1 MRRFELVEGSA
12 SKFWEVSRD
21 GAAVTVRFGRIG
33 TNGQEKTKTHA
44 SDAAAIKDLDT
55 LVREKTGK
63 GYSEVGGEV
72 AADGASSSQTSAA
85 PAPAPAPRK
94 TAQRAAA
101 PVAAVT
107 ETETETA
114 PEAASTSTSA
124 PAPAPTAKAPVPA
137 AAPAAGGPL
146 PAIDWPSGGLTWTAA
161 LIEALPP
168 LRGVHAPEGP
178 AAASLETAL
187 PRRDPT
193 YVHYHKA
200 DLERTLLDLWP
211 GFTRWTNDELAQRLT
226 RDALQDLSLEDWVQC
241 FLQAL
246 TADFIMAPE
255 EAVSGSRPQTGLRW
269 LTEWALALRGVA
281 FATDIAIALG
291 PIGDRH
297 YFAASWLHDSA
308 LRPIRR
314 ELARCDDA
322 THAQVEERLGDMDAS
337 VQSTL
342 RIRAMLFPRRL
353 DWVRQLPVERDHFG
367 VFLDATLPIEEI
379 LERLREFIRHRYVSQ
394 MKSGLLLQLRQH
406 GEAAAPLLTGLLGMV
421 TSKESITPVTGLLQ
435 RLRAPALPRL
445 LATMLERPEVRDL
458 LDRIAET
465 HPAAVIASTA
475 GEALSGR
482 NAFLESWLQR
492 LVLRAPDAL
501 AVAEQELAP
510 ELRDRL
516 HAVLARNQAA
526 ECPAEQLPALLRDLP
541 WTRKVKLTPLPTLD
555 LTAAGR
561 AVRIAL
567 SPAESAAVRV
577 IEIKPVV
584 IRSGDKKLDEQLSDM
599 QIRPEGRARILAGVP
614 LEDGDFVLTKKWF
627 YGVDPEILM
636 TLPPAPALAL
646 WNSYPSRY
654 WNTWY
659 WKPAYIHALLDR
671 HGEAAVPGLIGLV
684 AALPE
689 IGLPIAN
696 AVDSVGLVPAMLH
709 TLRNL
714 KKAKPAAI
722 AWANAHPGTFLAG
735 ALVSAFSADK
745 TARENGQHGL
755 RWFMTAHGEAPAREA
770 AAAFG
775 PEVEAALRALID
787 ADPLLVLPARM
798 PKLPAFAVTLAMRR
812 PVLRENGLML
822 SGPDAESVALMLAI
836 SKVEAPYA
844 GIVELKALCTP
855 GSLSAFV
862 WDLCEAWLQ
871 NGAPAK
877 EGWAFQALG
886 LFGDDDTA
894 RRLAARIREWPGESA
909 HQRAVSGL
917 DLLVAIGTDAALMH
931 LNGIAGKV
939 KFKGLQD
946 RAREK
951 IAALAEA
958 RGLTSEELADRL
970 VPDLGLDEG
979 GTLTLDFGPRQF
991 RIGFDESLKPFVR
1004 DGAGARLKDLPKPI
1018 RSDDAALAGAATE
1031 RYKLLKKDAKA
1042 IASLQ
1047 VMRMELAMTA
1057 RRRWT
1062 GEEFRAFF
1070 LSHPLMRHL
1079 AARVAWG
1086 VYEGDRVTRL
1096 FRVAED
1102 WTLADAQDDTAQ
1114 LADGETVGIAHPL
1127 EIPAAELAA
1136 MGQVFADYEILQP
1149 FRQLGRETYALTDA
1163 ERTAKS
1169 ITRFADK
1176 AIATG
1181 SVLGL
1186 VNRGW
1191 ERGQAQDAGWVGQF
1205 ERPVGAGLSIELE
1218 LDPGTIVGDP
1228 TYEPKQRI
1236 PRIVLRRQGTWGD
1249 DGLETFDRLH
1259 AVVASEMLR
1268 DADLLAPWKEPA
1280 Q

>member
-1 MRRFELVEGSA
+1 MA
-12 SKFWEVSRD
+12 
-21 GAAVTVRFGRIG
+21 
-33 TNGQEKTKTHA
+33 N
-44 SDAAAIKDLDT
+44 
-55 LVREKTGK
+55 
-63 GYSEVGGEV
+63 
-72 AADGASSSQTSAA
+72 
-85 PAPAPAPRK
+85 
-94 TAQRAAA
+94 
-101 PVAAVT
+101 
-107 ETETETA
+107 
-114 PEAASTSTSA
+114 
-124 PAPAPTAKAPVPA
+124 
-137 AAPAAGGPL
+137 AAGGPL

-178 AAASLETAL
+178 AAASLATAL
-187 PRRDPT
+187 PRRDAT

-200 DLERTLLDLWP
+200 DLERTLQDLWP
-211 GFTRWTNDELAQRLT
+211 GFTRWTNDELGQRLQ
-226 RDALQDLSLEDWVQC
+226 RDALKDLSLDGWVQH
-241 FLQAL
+241 FLQAMA
-246 TADFIMAPE
+246 ADFTFGPE
-255 EAVSGSRPQTGLRW
+255 EAVGGSRPQTGLRW

-281 FATDIAIALG
+281 VATDIAIALG

-297 YFAASWLHDSA
+297 YFAASWLHDA
-308 LRPIRR
+308 TLRPIRR

-322 THAQVEERLGDMDAS
+322 THAQVETRLGDMDAS
-337 VQSTL
+337 LHSTL

-353 DWVRQLPVERDHFG
+353 DWVRELPVPRDHFG
-367 VFLDATLPIEEI
+367 VFLDATLPVEEM
-379 LERLREFIRHRYVSQ
+379 LERLREFIRHRYISQ
-394 MKSGLLLQLRQH
+394 MKSSLLLQLRQH
-406 GEAAAPLLTGLLGMV
+406 GEAAVPLLTGLLAMV
-421 TSKESITPVTGLLQ
+421 TSKESITPITGLLQ

-445 LATMLERPEVRDL
+445 LAPMLERPEVREL

-492 LVLRAPDAL
+492 LALRAPDAL

-510 ELRDRL
+510 EVRERL

-526 ECPAEQLPALLRDLP
+526 ECPPDQLPALLRELP
-541 WTRKVKLTPLPTLD
+541 WTRKVKLTPLPTLE
-555 LTAAGR
+555 LSAADR
-561 AVRIAL
+561 PVHIAL
-567 SPAESAAVRV
+567 SPAESAAVRA

-584 IRSGDKKLDEQLSDM
+584 IRRGDKKLDEQLSDM
-599 QIRPEGRARILAGVP
+599 QIRPEGRARLLAGAP
-614 LEDGDFVLTKKWF
+614 LEDGDFVLTKQWF

-636 TLPPAPALAL
+636 TLPPAPSLAL

-689 IGLPIAN
+689 IGLPVAN

-775 PEVEAALRALID
+775 PEVEAALQALID

-855 GSLSAFV
+855 TSLSAFA

-886 LFGDDDTA
+886 ILGDDDTA

-939 KFKGLQD
+939 KFKGLQE

-970 VPDLGLDEG
+970 VPDLGLDED

-1004 DGAGARLKDLPKPI
+1004 DSAGARLKDLPKPI
-1018 RSDDAALAGAATE
+1018 RTDDAALAGAATE

-1086 VYEGDRVTRL
+1086 VYEGDRVARL

-1102 WTLADAQDDTAQ
+1102 WTLASAEDDTAE
-1114 LADGETVGIAHPL
+1114 LADGEIVGIAHPL

-1149 FRQLGRETYALTDA
+1149 FRQLGRETYALSDA
-1163 ERTAKS
+1163 ERAAKS

-1176 AIATG
+1176 AVATG

-1191 ERGQAQDAGWVGQF
+1191 GRGQAQDAGWVGQF
-1205 ERPVGAGLSIELE
+1205 ERPVGDGLSIELE

-1228 TYEPKQRI
+1228 SYEPKQRI

-1249 DGLETFDRLH
+1249 DGLESFDRLH
-1259 AVVASEMLR
+1259 PVAASEMLR

-1280 Q
+1280 K